1 MIFPELHYG
10 RDSLVGVALFLTH
23 LAKSKISCSEL
34 RRCYRNYF
42 MSKQK
47 IQLTSD
53 LNVDTILELMANKY
67 KNEDVD
73 CTDGVKINF
82 NEGWVHM
89 RKSNTEPIIRVYTE
103 SITSHKAD
111 TLALRFIK
119 EISEL

>member
-1 MIFPELHYG
+1 
-10 RDSLVGVALFLTH
+10 
-23 LAKSKISCSEL
+23 
-34 RRCYRNYF
+34 

-47 IQLTSD
+47 IQLTAG

-82 NEGWVHM
+82 NEEWVHM

-111 TLALRFIK
+111 VLALRFIK
-119 EISEL
+119 EISDLQYV